1 MIILL
6 LYMFANTCG
15 RILLNISNIP
25 LQSGAVGMR
34 THRLIPPLNVY
45 DRLCGKPKKDV
56 EQSGDVLRLAF

>member
-1 MIILL
+1 
-6 LYMFANTCG
+6 MFANTCG

-25 LQSGAVGMR
+25 LQSEAVGMR

-56 EQSGDVLRLAF
+56 EQMDNGTSYRGGMCVEV